1 MNGMIHV
8 EFGMHTNITRKS
20 FPDTDW
26 HSNLQHLLR
35 SDACGMHNILLGEAE
50 VLCDFHSQ
58 TFQDIVLFMDSML
71 FCIFRVCNR
80 RNKKVY
86 AWTVDDAES
95 MKKMLYEHVD
105 AVVTS
110 NPTSLQ
116 QIMQDME
123 TQCFEEGFSLS
134 RWGLWQFKPLTYK
147 RWKSLSNYFR
157 EAYKI

>member
-1 MNGMIHV
+1 
-8 EFGMHTNITRKS
+8 
-20 FPDTDW
+20 
-26 HSNLQHLLR
+26 
-35 SDACGMHNILLGEAE
+35 MHNILLGEAE

-134 RWGLWQFKPLTYK
+134 R
-147 RWKSLSNYFR
+147 
-157 EAYKI
+157 